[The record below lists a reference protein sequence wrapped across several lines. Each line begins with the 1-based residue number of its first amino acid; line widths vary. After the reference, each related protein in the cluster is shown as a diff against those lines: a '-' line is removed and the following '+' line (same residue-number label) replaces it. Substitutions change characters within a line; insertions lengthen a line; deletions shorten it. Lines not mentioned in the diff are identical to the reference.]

1 MRLAHTDLRALVT
14 RIVEAG
20 GSSPQEAAAVADHLV
35 TANLMGHDSHGVGM
49 LPHYCRNLAKGT
61 LRPNAKPV
69 VVQQS
74 GSLAVWD
81 GNSGYGQV
89 IAREAMEWAVNAAS
103 VTGIAVHALRNTHH
117 IGRVGAYGEI
127 AADAGFLSITFVN
140 GYSGPPRVTPFRG
153 KEGRFSTN
161 PICIA
166 VPGTASNP
174 PVILDMATSRIAL
187 GKVRVAYNEGRQVIS
202 GALVD
207 AEGTPTD
214 EPGVIYNAP
223 HGAVLPFGEHKGYG
237 LALICELLAGAIGG
251 AGVVR
256 SADMP
261 ERGILNGWLTFV
273 LDPTRLAAQSFIE
286 DEVDALLAWVRS
298 AAPTDPD
305 LPVLIAGEPERIAR
319 AARERDGIE
328 IDATTWSQIEAAAQG
343 LGINLP
349 LV

>member
-1 MRLAHTDLRALVT
+1 MHLSHTDLRALAH
-14 RIVEAG
+14 RIVLAG
-20 GSSPQEAAAVADHLV
+20 GSSPEEAAVVADHLV

-49 LPHYCRNLAKGT
+49 LPSYCRNLAKGL
-61 LRPNAKPV
+61 LRPNAKPI

-81 GNSGYGQV
+81 GNGGYGQV
-89 IAREAMEWAVNAAS
+89 IARAAMEWAVNAAA

-117 IGRVGAYGEI
+117 IGRVGTYGEI

-166 VPGTASNP
+166 VPGTDTNP

-207 AEGTPTD
+207 ADGHPTQQ
-214 EPGVIYNAP
+214 PGVIYNAP

-237 LALICELLAGAIGG
+237 LALICEILAGAIGG
-251 AGVVR
+251 AGVIK
-256 SADMP
+256 SASMP

-273 LDPTRLAAQSFIE
+273 LDPTRLASQSFIE
-286 DEVDALLAWVRS
+286 EEIDALLEWTRS
-298 AAPTDPD
+298 AAPADPD
-305 LPVLIAGEPERIAR
+305 LPVLIAGEPERISR

-328 IDATTWSQIEAAAQG
+328 IDATTWGQIEEAAAG